1 MTAIRN
7 ILIIAQHGRLQYEAL
22 LFAASLRHF
31 PQNKNLRLI
40 VAEPQPGP
48 LWEDDPRISRPAI
61 RRELRALGAEIVPL
75 HNRIW
80 GAAYPNGNKIE
91 ALHLLPKGAPFV
103 FFDTDT
109 LITGALDRL
118 GGIRATA
125 SLQVEPTWPRI
136 SLYGAG
142 FAEIWGAL
150 YDRFG
155 LDITPTLDTRFRA
168 DDWRR
173 YMYFNAGWFTGPCPH
188 EFGALF
194 QHYATD
200 IAASPPDTMATQ
212 ALYPWLDQIAL
223 PLVVAKLGGGRPDAD
238 TGLDGALS
246 VHYRA
251 LPVLYATGRDAAIEV
266 LEQVTGA
273 PHLWDIFNQYVSFRR
288 MVFKH
293 QGREL
298 RTRIDR
304 ALLPQTY
311 GALQRMIREMGDWVR

>member
-1 MTAIRN
+1 MTPIRN

-31 PQNKNLRLI
+31 PQNKRLRLI

-48 LWEDDPRISRPAI
+48 LWEEDPRISRPAI
-61 RRELRALGAEIVPL
+61 RRELRALGADIVPL
-75 HNRIW
+75 HSRIW
-80 GAAYPNGNKIE
+80 GAAYPHGNKIE
-91 ALHLLPKGAPFV
+91 ALHLLPKGEAFL

-109 LITGALDRL
+109 LITGALDQLDAARP
-118 GGIRATA
+118 AA
-125 SLQVEPTWPRI
+125 SVMVEPTWPRI

-155 LDITPTLDTRFRA
+155 LDITPTLDMRFGA

-188 EFGALF
+188 EFGTLF
-194 QHYATD
+194 AQYGRD
-200 IAASPPDTMATQ
+200 IAASPPENMATQ

-223 PLVVAKLGGGRPDAD
+223 PLVIAQLGGGRPDPN

-246 VHYRA
+246 CHYRA
-251 LPVLYATGRDAAIEV
+251 LPVLYATADDPAINV
-266 LEQVTGA
+266 LEQITGA

-288 MVFKH
+288 MVFKQ
-293 QGREL
+293 QGQEL
-298 RTRIDR
+298 RTHIDR
-304 ALLPQTY
+304 ARLPQTY
-311 GALQRMIREMGDWVR
+311 GALQRMIREMGYWVR

>member
-1 MTAIRN
+1 MSDIRN

-31 PQNKNLRLI
+31 PQNKDLRLI

-61 RRELRALGAEIVPL
+61 RRELRALGADIVPL

-91 ALHLLPKGAPFV
+91 ALRLLPKGEPFI

-109 LITGALDRL
+109 LITGALDGLDAARPM
-118 GGIRATA
+118 A
-125 SLQVEPTWPRI
+125 SVMVEPTWPRI

-142 FAEIWGAL
+142 FGDIWGAL
-150 YDRFG
+150 YDKFG
-155 LDITPTLDTRFRA
+155 LDMDPTLDTRFGA

-173 YMYFNAGWFTGPCPH
+173 YMYFNAGWFTGPCPQ
-188 EFGALF
+188 EFGQLYEDFAR
-194 QHYATD
+194 D
-200 IAASPPDTMATQ
+200 IAAAPPANMATQ
-212 ALYPWLDQIAL
+212 ALFPWLDQITL
-223 PLVVAKLGGGRPDAD
+223 PLVIARLDGGRPDTG

-246 VHYRA
+246 LHYRA
-251 LPVLYATGRDAAIEV
+251 LPVVYAAGSAHAVEV

-273 PHLWDIFNQYVSFRR
+273 PHLWDIFNQYVAFRR

-298 RTRIDR
+298 RANLDR
-304 ALLPQTY
+304 TQLPPTY
-311 GALQRMIREMGDWVR
+311 GKLQREIREMGYWVR

>member
-7 ILIIAQHGRLQYEAL
+7 ILIIAQSGRLQYEAL

-31 PQNKNLRLI
+31 SQNRDLRLV

-48 LWEDDPRISRPAI
+48 LWEEDPRISRPAI
-61 RRELRALGAEIVPL
+61 RRELRALGADIVPL
-75 HNRIW
+75 HTRIW
-80 GAAYPNGNKIE
+80 GGAYPNGNKIE
-91 ALHLLPKGAPFV
+91 ALRLLPKGEGFA

-109 LITGALDRL
+109 LITGPLDRL
-118 GGIRATA
+118 AVARPTA
-125 SLQVEPTWPRI
+125 SVRVEPTWPRI

-155 LDITPTLDTRFRA
+155 LDIGPTLDTRFGD

-173 YMYFNAGWFTGPCPH
+173 YMYFNAGWFTGPCPQ

-194 QHYATD
+194 EHYARE
-200 IAASPPDTMATQ
+200 IAASPPQNMATQ
-212 ALYPWLDQIAL
+212 ALFPWLDQIAL
-223 PLVVAKLGGGRPDAD
+223 PLVVAKLGGGRPEAG

-246 VHYRA
+246 LHYRA
-251 LPVLYATGRDAAIEV
+251 LPVIYACGSDAAVDV

-293 QGREL
+293 QGRDL
-298 RTRIDR
+298 RAQLDR
-304 ALLPQTY
+304 ARLPRSY
-311 GALQRMIREMGDWVR
+311 GKLQNLIREMGHWVR

>member
-31 PQNKNLRLI
+31 PQNKGLQLV

-48 LWEDDPRISRPAI
+48 LWADDPRISRPAI
-61 RRELRALGAEIVPL
+61 RRELRALGADIVPL
-75 HNRIW
+75 QNRIW
-80 GAAYPNGNKIE
+80 GQAYPHGNKIE
-91 ALHLLPKGAPFV
+91 ALHLLPKGEPFM

-109 LITGALDRL
+109 LITGPLAGLSS
-118 GGIRATA
+118 AHPMA
-125 SLQVEPTWPRI
+125 SMQVEPTWPRI

-142 FAEIWGAL
+142 YSEIWGAL

-155 LDITPTLDTRFRA
+155 LDMAPTLDMRFA
-168 DDWRR
+168 PDDWRR

-188 EFGALF
+188 EFGTLF
-194 QHYATD
+194 QRYAQD
-200 IAASPPDTMATQ
+200 IAADPPPQMATQ

-223 PLVVAKLGGGRPDAD
+223 PLVVARLGGTRPPEG
-238 TGLDGALS
+238 TGLDGPLS
-246 VHYRA
+246 CHYRA
-251 LPVLYATGRDAAIEV
+251 LPVLYASASDHAVDV

-273 PHLWDIFNQYVSFRR
+273 AHLWDIFNQYVSFRR

-293 QGREL
+293 RGQEL
-298 RTRIDR
+298 RARIDR
-304 ALLPQTY
+304 NLLPRTY
-311 GALQRMIREMGDWVR
+311 GKLQTMIREAGYWVR